1 MSTSCVKSLGG
12 VPTLFVNGKA
22 VPGVA
27 YICYFTENN
36 RYKNFGDAGFKL
48 FSMPVFFGRQTI
60 NEVSKFPPFMDGI
73 YDNGVHYEVFDREV
87 RRILDA
93 VPDAMIFP
101 RVNCSVPKEWE
112 DAHPDELCDTC
123 RRACFSSDL
132 WAEETKR
139 LLTDFIRHVQAADY
153 ADNIIGYQIAGG
165 NTEEWFSFDQKGSVG
180 LRAREKFAALTGR
193 YYSAN
198 DDYTN
203 DREFYDFLSRT
214 VAERIDDFAAHVK
227 GLVNGEQ
234 VVGTFYGYTMECP
247 WGASN
252 HLALGQMLRSENI
265 DFICSPVSYM
275 ETRAFGIDHP
285 CMLPIDSLKLHGKLY
300 FAENDTRTDL
310 SRPPNDQPHYNQPIW
325 YGPDR
330 ATSVEVLKQHFA
342 RALLHGHATWW
353 FDMWGGWYDC
363 SEHMSFMKNTLSIA
377 DEALNCSRAS
387 AAQVAVFI
395 DEKAM
400 LTYNAMDEAYKFR
413 KALGLMGAAYDI
425 YLVNDYEAVK
435 ERYDFCIF
443 IEPTVTEPMTAAIK
457 GCSCPYIIITKEN
470 CQISSAE
477 LRSLLKNADVSLRSD
492 GDAVVYETESHIF
505 IGGTE
510 APLVYDGET
519 ETVLDGIGKM
529 YRKKKTKRD

>member
-1 MSTSCVKSLGG
+1 MTTSYIKPLGG

-22 VPGVA
+22 VAGVA

-60 NEVSKFPPFMDGI
+60 NEISKFPPFMDGI
-73 YDNGVHYEVFDREV
+73 YDNGIHYEVFDSEV
-87 RRILDA
+87 KRILDA

-101 RVNCSVPKEWE
+101 RVNCSLPREWE
-112 DAHPDELCDTC
+112 DAHPDELCDTS

-139 LLTDFIRHVQAADY
+139 LLTDFVHHVQASSY

-180 LRAREKFAALTGR
+180 LRAREKFATLTGR
-193 YYSAN
+193 YYSAE
-198 DDYTN
+198 DDYTS
-203 DREFYDFLSRT
+203 DTEFYDFLSRT
-214 VAERIDDFAAHVK
+214 VAERIDQFAARVK
-227 GLVNGEQ
+227 KLVNGQQ

-247 WGASN
+247 FGAAI
-252 HLALGQMLRSENI
+252 HLALGQMLDSKNI

-330 ATSVEVLKQHFA
+330 ATTGEILKQHFA
-342 RALLHGHATWW
+342 RALLHGHAMWW
-353 FDMWGGWYDC
+353 FDMWGGWHDC
-363 SEHMSFMKNTLSIA
+363 PEHMSFMKNTLNIA
-377 DEALNCSRAS
+377 AEALTVSRVSDAR
-387 AAQVAVFI
+387 VAVFI

-400 LTYNAMDEAYKFR
+400 LTYNATDEAYKFR
-413 KALGLMGAAYDI
+413 HALGLMGAAYDI
-425 YLVNDYEAVK
+425 YLVGDYEAVK
-435 ERYDFCIF
+435 SKYDFCIF
-443 IEPTVTEPMTAAIK
+443 IQPTVTEPMTAAINSC
-457 GCSCPYIIITKEN
+457 GCAHIVITKEN
-470 CQISSAE
+470 CGITASE
-477 LRSLLKNADVSLRSD
+477 LRALLKQAGIPLRAES
-492 GDAVVYETESHIF
+492 DAVVYETESHIF
-505 IGGTE
+505 IGGTD
-510 APLVYDGET
+510 APLVYEGKT
-519 ETVLDGIGKM
+519 ETLLNGVGRL
-529 YRKKKTKRD
+529 YRKI